1 MHEFVATGIGAA
13 MVHAATNIDNLI
25 VLIALVLASSR
36 GTPVVAY
43 AIVQAGVVIAA
54 WLVSLLAGAVDPAWV
69 GFIGLVPI
77 GLGLWQLAKQE
88 RAEAEGRA
96 LPAAMLGLI
105 GLFAAMSADT
115 FTVLLALWSDTRQT
129 LDPAIGMGAGASLA
143 ALCVT
148 GLFAARLGRG
158 FQGRLGR
165 INRYT
170 PFIMIA
176 SGLYVLLETT
186 TDVTAT
192 G

>member
-1 MHEFVATGIGAA
+1 MHEFVATGVAAA

-36 GTPVVAY
+36 GTPVAAY

-54 WLVSLLAGAVDPAWV
+54 WLFSMLAGAMHPDWI

-77 GLGLWQLAKQE
+77 GMGLWQLVKRE
-88 RAEAEGRA
+88 RAEADGRP
-96 LPAAMLGLI
+96 LPAAMLGLV

-115 FTVLLALWSDTRQT
+115 FTVFLALWSDTRQA
-129 LDPAIGMGAGASLA
+129 LDPAIGAGAGISLA

-148 GLFAARLGRG
+148 GLFAARLGHG
-158 FQGRLGR
+158 FQGRLGK

-186 TDVTAT
+186 TDVTAV